1 MAIKK
6 RKVDGVR
13 ISDSDFISNMSF
25 NEKAGAR
32 KITEVGRKLIPLK
45 SNATTFTTDASTA
58 RALPAAGKNI
68 AVYNNSNAIKAVTF
82 GEDGTITALA
92 AGATDASGHV
102 GLACPANSWSYFAA
116 GESVYVIA
124 TDATTLVY
132 LIDDD
137 SYISQESAR

>member
-6 RKVDGVR
+6 RKMDGAR
-13 ISDSDFISNMSF
+13 ISDQSYISNMAF
-25 NEKAGAR
+25 NERAGAN
-32 KITEVGRKLIPLK
+32 KSTEVGRKLIPLK

-58 RALPAAGKNI
+58 RALVAAGKNI
-68 AVYNNSNAIKAVTF
+68 AVYNNSNAVKAVTF
-82 GEDGTITALA
+82 GEDNTITALA

-102 GLACPANSWSYFAA
+102 GVACAPNAWTYTAA
-116 GESVYVIA
+116 GESTWVIA
-124 TDATTLVY
+124 SDATTLVY